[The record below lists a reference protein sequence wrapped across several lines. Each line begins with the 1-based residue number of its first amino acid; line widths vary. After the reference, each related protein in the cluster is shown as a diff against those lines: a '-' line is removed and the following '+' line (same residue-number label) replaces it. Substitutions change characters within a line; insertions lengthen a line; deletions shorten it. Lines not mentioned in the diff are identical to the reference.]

1 MYDEFTKAMKIL
13 LQNGSG
19 SLSIMNAIT
28 ERHFK
33 SKSLYLSVS
42 LIITRGVVNVLIPC
56 VFYSLFSP
64 SFERLQ
70 LSSSN
75 F

>member
-1 MYDEFTKAMKIL
+1 MYDDFIKAMKIL

-28 ERHFK
+28 ERHL

-56 VFYSLFSP
+56 VFYSLFSL
-64 SFERLQ
+64 SFKRLQ
-70 LSSSN
+70 LSFSN